1 MISWVIIGV
10 KCLRESS
17 PLTKKTIWEKR
28 DSPLDKVSRS
38 NWRSAKCPRQRSM
51 SCPSWAARIQV
62 WSIVWNWMRMRKI
75 QSPGCWVIRVLK
87 GCRIWG
93 ILRIRSG
100 ILRLMWSRRMPRSLE
115 RRKMGDWRF
124 IGQSILSHIN
134 IMFLL
139 FTIKEC
145 QRRWSSIYS
154 RSKIKIYVILDKCNG
169 FWINANGLIK
179 KYVYAFKKLFKK
191 LSYLQID
198 SC

>member
-1 MISWVIIGV
+1 MISWVIIVV

-17 PLTKKTIWEKR
+17 PLTKNTIWEKP
-28 DSPLDKVSRS
+28 DLPSDKVSRS

-51 SCPSWAARIQV
+51 SCPNWAAPIQV

-87 GCRIWG
+87 DCRIWG

-100 ILRLMWSRRMPRSLE
+100 ILRSMWSRRMPKSLG

-124 IGQSILSHIN
+124 ISRSILSHVN

-139 FTIKEC
+139 LTIKER
-145 QRRWSSIYS
+145 QQRWSYIY
-154 RSKIKIYVILDKCNG
+154 IHDQ
-169 FWINANGLIK
+169 IN
-179 KYVYAFKKLFKK
+179 
-191 LSYLQID
+191 
-198 SC
+198 